1 MKSLKTIK
9 IQIPYNIADIKKGM
23 VLTVEELLDHL
34 YDYIVELEDKLDDAN
49 DTIGE
54 LSCEIAN
61 LHEDIKEFYKPIS
74 SYERNGLS
82 YSDF

>member
-1 MKSLKTIK
+1 MHNLKIK
-9 IQIPYNIADIKKGM
+9 VPYNIADVKKGM

-74 SYERNGLS
+74 PYERNGLS
-82 YSDF
+82 YSDFY